1 MRLFE
6 RVVVKQELSPV
17 LKSAIGQDAFAYKEG
32 CNALLIC
39 HHHWL
44 KWLDRT
50 TDFARGFSFDLG
62 KAFDSVPHAIVCN
75 KLMSLNINTHVI
87 NWTVSFLSNR
97 KQRAVVDGF
106 VTEFAS
112 ITRGVPQGT
121 VLGPILFS
129 IMVNGIRPVYPER
142 NLLLKYADDLTL
154 SVPVFS
160 HQDHSFIEVN
170 SFQRWA
176 VRNRIETKPN

>member
-1 MRLFE
+1 
-6 RVVVKQELSPV
+6 
-17 LKSAIGQDAFAYKEG
+17 
-32 CNALLIC
+32 
-39 HHHWL
+39 
-44 KWLDRT
+44 
-50 TDFARGFSFDLG
+50 
-62 KAFDSVPHAIVCN
+62 
-75 KLMSLNINTHVI
+75 MSLNINTHVI

-129 IMVNGIRPVYPER
+129 IMVNDIRPVYPER
-142 NLLLKYADDLTL
+142 NLLLKYADDLIL

-176 VRNRIETKPN
+176 VRTRMRLNLIKTWEMMVHGRIPNHCHLWYRGLKGKAG